1 MFVFQVIGAFW
12 YFFSIE
18 RETAC
23 WHKACKNQSG
33 CGRSSFSC
41 AHSGNYTFLDDL
53 CPINAPNSTL
63 FNFGI
68 FLEALQSGVVQSSN
82 LPTKFFFCF
91 WWGLRNL
98 RFACARLTIII
109 YWPGILIFVSLWSYY
124 KMLLWSFLIYL
135 PSRFLRLN
143 LLYPHEFVLC
153 RFLLIVIP
161 VKILR
166 LVCLRHFCSSFG
178 QSLQTSNY
186 PWESCF
192 AILFLS
198 SACCYFYVSLKIWR

>member
-1 MFVFQVIGAFW
+1 MNSWLSFTFNITKEKTYSTSFVGCHYIIITFFLKNIKTSWMIFNVMFVFQVIGAFW

-135 PSRFLRLN
+135 TSRFLRLN
-143 LLYPHEFVLC
+143 LLFPQEVVLH
-153 RFLLIVIP
+153 RFLLYSHP
-161 VKILR
+161 
-166 LVCLRHFCSSFG
+166 S
-178 QSLQTSNY
+178 
-186 PWESCF
+186 
-192 AILFLS
+192 
-198 SACCYFYVSLKIWR
+198 